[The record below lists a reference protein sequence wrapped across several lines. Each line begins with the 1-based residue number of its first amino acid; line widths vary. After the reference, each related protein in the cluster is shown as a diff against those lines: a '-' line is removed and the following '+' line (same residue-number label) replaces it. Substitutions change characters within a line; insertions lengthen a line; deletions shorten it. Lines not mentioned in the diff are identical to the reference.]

1 MPNCSIDD
9 RLAIEDLT
17 VAYCTAVDTIG
28 DIDGVCALFTPDAV
42 YDLSGIG
49 MAELH
54 GHEAIRAFFAGAF
67 PTMAHNA
74 HYISNFALTG
84 HAGETATARA
94 YVHAMS
100 TGIDGSCMEVRA
112 RYFFD
117 VVRSAAGWKISR
129 LGFKPFG

>member
-1 MPNCSIDD
+1 MLKCSTED

-17 VAYCTAVDTIG
+17 VAYCSAVDAIG
-28 DIDGVCALFTPDAV
+28 DIDGVCAVFTADAV
-42 YDLSGIG
+42 YDLTGLG

-54 GHEAIRAFFAGAF
+54 GHDAIRAFFAQAF

-74 HYISNFALTG
+74 HCISNFALTG
-84 HAGETATARA
+84 HTGNTASARA
-94 YVHAMS
+94 YVHAVS
-100 TGIDGSCMEVRA
+100 TGIDGSSMDVKA

-117 VVRSAAGWKISR
+117 VVRCTDGWKISR